1 MENTIVNLTIFLLSI
16 FVMLFTYNY
25 ISNCITF
32 YENNILNSDE
42 SKIEKITYTFN
53 TMTTNVLEEKMM
65 N

>member
-1 MENTIVNLTIFLLSI
+1 
-16 FVMLFTYNY
+16 MLFNYNY

-32 YENNILNSDE
+32 YENNILNSNE
-42 SKIEKITYTFN
+42 SKIEKITYAFN